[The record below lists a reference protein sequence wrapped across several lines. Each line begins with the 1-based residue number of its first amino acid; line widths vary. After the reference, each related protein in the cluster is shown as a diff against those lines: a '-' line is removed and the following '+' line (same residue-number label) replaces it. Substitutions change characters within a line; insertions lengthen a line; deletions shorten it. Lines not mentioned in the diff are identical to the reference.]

1 LGYINKKEFSPAVWA
16 KMRAKALERPAKSEQ
31 YEGIGWDGM
40 GWEVKWSGLG
50 LGSEG

>member
-31 YEGIGWDGM
+31 YEGMGWDGM
-40 GWEVKWSGLG
+40 GWYGR
-50 LGSEG
+50 

>member
-1 LGYINKKEFSPAVWA
+1 LRYINKKEFSPAVWA

-31 YEGIGWDGM
+31 YGGLGWDGL
-40 GWEVKWSGLG
+40 GGEVEWTG